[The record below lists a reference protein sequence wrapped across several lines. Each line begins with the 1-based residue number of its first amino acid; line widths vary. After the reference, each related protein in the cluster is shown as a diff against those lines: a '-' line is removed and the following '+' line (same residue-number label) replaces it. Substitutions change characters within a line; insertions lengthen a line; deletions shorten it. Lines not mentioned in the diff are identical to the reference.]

1 MKHNERRHFIKQTST
16 VGLGMAIMPNLT
28 FGGHFG
34 KKTEKLKVGLIGVGL
49 RGTNHLNNLAQRDDV
64 EIRAICD
71 IDPDRIKV
79 AKDILAQRN
88 ARDPRVF
95 GKNEKD
101 YLNLLELDEIDAVL
115 IATPWLW
122 HTRMAVD
129 AMEAG
134 KYTALEVSAANT
146 LEECWDLVNTHERT
160 GSHLMILEN
169 VSLK

>member
-115 IATPWLW
+115 IATD
-122 HTRMAVD
+122 HTDFDYHAIVEH
-129 AMEAG
+129 AP
-134 KYTALEVSAANT
+134 
-146 LEECWDLVNTHERT
+146 LVIDTRNATSGIVGNREHIRKT
-160 GSHLMILEN
+160 
-169 VSLK
+169 